1 MYRASTPTHYFNIPF
16 PAEDIRA
23 IKLTY
28 AQNGSK
34 ILSKTMDDLTQE
46 DGFWKITLTQEETNK
61 FIDAWASAQLRVLLQ
76 DGRSIPSDVFRIRVW
91 DVLDDEVMV

>member
-1 MYRASTPTHYFNIPF
+1 MYRASTTKHYFNIPF

-46 DGFWKITLTQEETNK
+46 AGFWKIILTQEETNK
-61 FIDAWASAQLRVLLQ
+61 FIAGWASGQLRVLLQ
-76 DGRSIPSDVFRIRVW
+76 DGRSIPSVEFRFRVW